1 MPKHAPTWPLA
12 ASAFNWTPD
21 LIRAESGAT
30 EIAVGI
36 VSDGIAPIIEVEL
49 GQLWRS
55 FPVPSDAEAE
65 SLRDALAA
73 AGGRVSIVGASID
86 DWAAPTRRRDDDERM
101 SFLLPQLRAA
111 HRLGATG
118 VRLPIGQSG
127 VALLER
133 SLLDDV
139 AFFAVGAV
147 LVGVGFCAIRFPG
160 LFWSPRSLT
169 RESPPCR
176 PACASR
182 ENPRDRRDDEGTRTH
197 LSR

>member
-1 MPKHAPTWPLA
+1 MRDEELEGREDESA
-12 ASAFNWTPD
+12 A
-21 LIRAESGAT
+21 RAR
-30 EIAVGI
+30 VR
-36 VSDGIAPIIEVEL
+36 VL
-49 GQLWRS
+49 GVCACL
-55 FPVPSDAEAE
+55 
-65 SLRDALAA
+65 
-73 AGGRVSIVGASID
+73 AGG
-86 DWAAPTRRRDDDERM
+86 
-101 SFLLPQLRAA
+101 
-111 HRLGATG
+111 
-118 VRLPIGQSG
+118 
-127 VALLER
+127 ALLER